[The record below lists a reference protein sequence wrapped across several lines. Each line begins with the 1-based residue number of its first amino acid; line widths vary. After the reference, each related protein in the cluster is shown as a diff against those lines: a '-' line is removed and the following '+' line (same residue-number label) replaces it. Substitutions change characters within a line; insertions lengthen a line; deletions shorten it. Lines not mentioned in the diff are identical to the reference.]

1 MIKESIGFRVM
12 TALNDNLRRARGSRR
27 RMKPLVSVVL
37 EWKKRVW
44 VEEKEAEDEEGITS
58 FTLQ

>member
-1 MIKESIGFRVM
+1 
-12 TALNDNLRRARGSRR
+12 
-27 RMKPLVSVVL
+27 MKPLVSVVL